1 MNISR
6 LFILRPIATLLLSI
20 ALTVVGAVSFRF
32 LPVAPIPTVDM
43 PVIFVQASLAG
54 ASPETMPQPS
64 RHRLS
69 ARWGR
74 SPALRN

>member
-43 PVIFVQASLAG
+43 PV
-54 ASPETMPQPS
+54 
-64 RHRLS
+64 
-69 ARWGR
+69 
-74 SPALRN
+74 RNCGQSNICLTGDRNIQQRIACRRVS

>member
-6 LFILRPIATLLLSI
+6 IFILRPIATLLLSI
-20 ALTVVGAVSFRF
+20 ALTVVGAVSFQF

-43 PVIFVQASLAG
+43 PVILCRHRLPPRLLKQW
-54 ASPETMPQPS
+54 PQPS

>member
-43 PVIFVQASLAG
+43 PVIFVQGIACRRVS
-54 ASPETMPQPS
+54 
-64 RHRLS
+64 
-69 ARWGR
+69 
-74 SPALRN
+74 